1 MSQKEVFLSEE
12 GDAYFNRN
20 RTGTDLHHDL
30 IASSLR
36 RLQATPKRILE
47 IGCSDGHRLRALR
60 DAFGS
65 ECHGIDP
72 SSQAINANKW
82 QDIHLKLGTADKLDF
97 ADGHFDFVLFG
108 FCLYLCDPRDHFAIA
123 AEATRVLADGGLLAI
138 SDFCPNRAYRNP
150 YAHRP
155 GLFSYKMEY
164 SRMFTWHPGYRLL
177 SRSYYEHAEQYHYS
191 ADEAAA
197 VDILLKDFANAFPAK

>member
-20 RTGTDLHHDL
+20 RAGTDLHHDL

-36 RLQATPKRILE
+36 RLHAKPRRILE

-82 QDIHLKLGTADKLDF
+82 PDMNLRLGTADKLDF

-123 AEATRVLADGGLLAI
+123 AEANRVLADGGLLAI
-138 SDFCPNRAYRNP
+138 SDFCPNRAYCNP

-155 GLFSYKMEY
+155 GLFCYKMEY

-177 SRSYYEHAEQYHYS
+177 SRSYYEHAEQYRY
-191 ADEAAA
+191 ATDEAAA
-197 VDILLKDFANAFPAK
+197 VDILLKDFTNAFPPK